1 MMGYRYFLLTF
12 CFLLVAMQVMA
23 QDGNGSGDAF
33 SLSDEQAK
41 KPLTIDLADEGEPED
56 EAELKK
62 KKRKKKVFY
71 GLKTRKFFVRTGS
84 GDRTIFES
92 FHYLKEYEDP
102 DPFVRDIYWYDFD
115 SRKIKKNRKVN
126 RKSGVILHGP
136 YEKYRLDGT
145 ILETGIF
152 YKGTKHGRWTRYDN
166 KNILLDK
173 KKYYKGWPKESIV
186 SYYDKDR
193 KKLKEIIPVEYGK
206 KEGNYFYFHDN
217 GMVAV
222 SGEFQNDEQVKIW
235 REYYKFR
242 RRKKKEVQ
250 FKTNPWDN
258 EFQSHII
265 KEWNEKGELIYDRVD
280 YQRKTN

>member
-1 MMGYRYFLLTF
+1 MACRYLVLVIF
-12 CFLLVAMQVMA
+12 FLLVTTLVAA
-23 QDGNGSGDAF
+23 QEGSGAGDPF
-33 SLSDEQAK
+33 SLSEEQAK
-41 KPLTIDLADEGEPED
+41 KPLTIDLAGEDESEEEGEV
-56 EAELKK
+56 KK
-62 KKRKKKVFY
+62 KKRKKNVFY
-71 GLKTRKFFVRTGS
+71 GIKTRKFFVRTGA
-84 GDRTIFES
+84 GERTMFES
-92 FHYLKEYEDP
+92 FHYLKEYEQP
-102 DPFVRDIYWYDFD
+102 DPFVRDIYWFDFE
-115 SRKIKKNRKVN
+115 SRKIKKNRNIN
-126 RKSGVILHGP
+126 RKNGVILHGP
-136 YEKYRLDGT
+136 YEKYTLDGT

-152 YKGTKHGRWTRYDN
+152 YKGTKHGRWTRYDK

-222 SGEFQNDEQVKIW
+222 SGEFQNDEQVKVW

-250 FKTNPWDN
+250 FKPDPWD
-258 EFQSHII
+258 EDFHSHII
-265 KEWNEKGELIYDRVD
+265 KEWNEKGELIYDRQD
-280 YQRKTN
+280 YQRKVN

>member
-1 MMGYRYFLLTF
+1 MMRYKYFILLF
-12 CFLLVAMQVMA
+12 CFFLFPTLVEA
-23 QDGNGSGDAF
+23 QDGSGDPF
-33 SLSDEQAK
+33 SLSEEQAK
-41 KPLTIDLADEGEPED
+41 KPLTIDLASEDEPEEEGE
-56 EAELKK
+56 AKK
-62 KKRKKKVFY
+62 KKRKKNVFY
-71 GLKTRKFFVRTGS
+71 GVKTRKFFVRS
-84 GDRTIFES
+84 GAGERTTFES

-115 SRKIKKNRKVN
+115 SRKIKKNRNIN
-126 RKSGVILHGP
+126 RKKGVILHGP

-186 SYYDKDR
+186 SYYDQDR

-206 KEGNYFYFHDN
+206 KEGNYFLFHDN

-222 SGEFQNDEQVKIW
+222 SGEFQNDEQVKVW

-250 FKTNPWDN
+250 FKPDPWD
-258 EFQSHII
+258 EDFHTHII
-265 KEWNEKGELIYDRVD
+265 KEWNEKGELIYDRQVF
-280 YQRKTN
+280 QRKTN

>member
-1 MMGYRYFLLTF
+1 MGYKHLILICYFLAVTSF
-12 CFLLVAMQVMA
+12 ATA
-23 QDGNGSGDAF
+23 QKSGGSSDAF
-33 SLSDEQAK
+33 SLSDEDAK
-41 KPLTIDLADEGEPED
+41 KPLTIDLADDEGEE
-56 EAELKK
+56 EEEGKVKK
-62 KKRKKKVFY
+62 KKRKKNVFY
-71 GLKTRKFFVRTGS
+71 GVKTRKFFTRTGA
-84 GDRTIFES
+84 GERTTFES

-102 DPFVRDIYWYDFD
+102 DPFVRDIYWFDFE
-115 SRKIKKNRKVN
+115 SRKIKKNRNINQKN
-126 RKSGVILHGP
+126 GVILHGP

-152 YKGTKHGRWTRYDN
+152 YKGTKHGRWTRYDG

-186 SYYDKDR
+186 SYYDTNR
-193 KKLKEIIPVEYGK
+193 KKLKEIIPVEYGR
-206 KEGNYFYFHDN
+206 KEGNYYYFHDN

-222 SGEFQNDEQVKIW
+222 SGEYQNDERVKVW

-250 FKTNPWDN
+250 FKSDPWDN

-265 KEWNEKGELIYDRVD
+265 KEWNEKGDLIYDRQD
-280 YQRKTN
+280 YQRKIN